1 MSRFVDI
8 DLSSQPKPD
17 VVEALDYESI
27 KEQLVADAVER
38 LNLAGIPYNVQALE
52 SDPVVKILEVCAYRE
67 LLLRQRVNDA
77 ARAVMLAY
85 AYGTD
90 LDNRGDYFGV
100 KRDVVTPADPANGIS
115 QVLELDDRFRERIQL
130 APEAFAAA
138 GPEGAYQF
146 HTYGVDPSIVDVAVI
161 NPTPGHIHVL
171 LLVNAND
178 GQPGSD
184 LLERV
189 RARLMEPKIKP
200 LTDILT
206 VRAPAKVAYA
216 ISANVR
222 VGAGPDRT
230 LVLSRAQASV
240 AAYTA
245 SRRRIGY
252 DVPLSGIIAALHV
265 AGIASVDL
273 LSPTASIV
281 PAGDE
286 VAVVSSIAV
295 SAP

>member
-17 VVEALDYESI
+17 VVEALDYETI
-27 KEQLVADAVER
+27 KAQVIADAVER
-38 LNLAGIPYNVQALE
+38 LALAGIPYNVAALE
-52 SDPVVKILEVCAYRE
+52 SDPVVKVLEVCAYRE

-90 LDNRGDYFGV
+90 LDNRADYFGV
-100 KRDVVTPADPANGIS
+100 KREIVTPADPANGKAE
-115 QVLELDDRFRERIQL
+115 VREADDRFRERIQL

-146 HTYGVDPSIVDVAVI
+146 HTFGVDTSIVDVAVL
-161 NPTPGHIHVL
+161 NPVPGHIHVL
-171 LLVNAND
+171 PLVSAGD
-178 GQPGSD
+178 GLPSSD

-189 RARLMEPKIKP
+189 RARLKEPKIKP

-206 VRAPAKVAYA
+206 VRAPAPVSYA
-216 ISANVR
+216 INANVR
-222 VGAGPDRT
+222 IGAGPDRT
-230 LVLSRAQASV
+230 LVVARARANV
-240 AAYTA
+240 AAYAA

-265 AGIASVDL
+265 AGVDSVDL
-273 LSPTASIV
+273 LEPLAS
-281 PAGDE
+281 
-286 VAVVSSIAV
+286 VVSSGDAVAIV
-295 SAP
+295 SAITVSTT